1 MSQEPSKPETN
12 YNSISEDFED
22 SQKKMP
28 KDPMKIEL
36 DDNGDN
42 NPQLNTGINIINKLI
57 PSDNDTPLK
66 AQINP
71 KKDKNEFIS
80 KKRKKKKKSDE
91 TKGNKKEN
99 KTNSDNSFKEG
110 MKPVLL
116 SVKTIIEIKGN
127 ITFPNLDCND
137 FIKGLKQNKI
147 LYRSKVY
154 QIIGYIKK
162 YRKILMKAKPANS
175 EDEKIFNYFLIN
187 TFEDLFKEYYK
198 NNRKFLIGGEYKT
211 IGLFKIFEEV
221 LNHKK
226 KEGEKNIVGFI
237 DASEKI
243 YNNFEGC
250 RERQNKIRLKNFD
263 KVKIQKFDNLKT
275 IESLRENT
283 INNRS
288 TQIQEIKP
296 IIPDNKENLINESN
310 GINILN
316 NRLCGGSDDLE
327 FKLKTNNW
335 LENPLSNSNSELI
348 SQDEESL
355 PNLGNCLN
363 KSSNYLGMELRTTS
377 NQSFNQNPIN
387 LFIREERDDNIYY
400 FFRNERFIDNFWEK
414 EVNRLDYSFSP
425 PSGGYYI
432 NNNFDKLF
440 KLH

>member
-22 SQKKMP
+22 SQKKIP

-42 NPQLNTGINIINKLI
+42 NPQLNTGINLINKLI

-127 ITFPNLDCND
+127 ITLANFDCNY
-137 FIKGLKQNKI
+137 FLGGIKQNKI
-147 LYRSKVY
+147 LYRSIMY
-154 QIIGYIKK
+154 QIIGYK

-221 LNHKK
+221 LNHKQ

-250 RERQNKIRLKNFD
+250 RERQNKIRLKRFD

-283 INNRS
+283 INNGS

-316 NRLCGGSDDLE
+316 NQLHDGSDDLE
-327 FKLKTNNW
+327 FKIQTDNW
-335 LENPLSNSNSELI
+335 LKKNSNSELI

-363 KSSNYLGMELRTTS
+363 KSGDSLGVELRTTS

-387 LFIREERDDNIYY
+387 LFFREERDDNIYY

-414 EVNRLDYSFSP
+414 EVNRLDYSFIP

>member
-22 SQKKMP
+22 SQKKIP

-42 NPQLNTGINIINKLI
+42 NPQLNTGINLINKLI

-99 KTNSDNSFKEG
+99 KTNSDNSFKES

-127 ITFPNLDCND
+127 ITLANFDCNY
-137 FIKGLKQNKI
+137 FLGGIKQNKI
-147 LYRSKVY
+147 LYRSIMY
-154 QIIGYIKK
+154 QIIGYK

-221 LNHKK
+221 LNHKQ

-296 IIPDNKENLINESN
+296 IIPDNKENLINKSN

-316 NRLCGGSDDLE
+316 NQLHDSSVNLE
-327 FKLKTNNW
+327 FKLETNNW

-348 SQDEESL
+348 SQIEESI

-377 NQSFNQNPIN
+377 NQSFKNPIN

-414 EVNRLDYSFSP
+414 EVNRLDYSFIP

>member
-1 MSQEPSKPETN
+1 
-12 YNSISEDFED
+12 
-22 SQKKMP
+22 
-28 KDPMKIEL
+28 
-36 DDNGDN
+36 
-42 NPQLNTGINIINKLI
+42 
-57 PSDNDTPLK
+57 
-66 AQINP
+66 
-71 KKDKNEFIS
+71 
-80 KKRKKKKKSDE
+80 
-91 TKGNKKEN
+91 
-99 KTNSDNSFKEG
+99 
-110 MKPVLL
+110 
-116 SVKTIIEIKGN
+116 
-127 ITFPNLDCND
+127 
-137 FIKGLKQNKI
+137 
-147 LYRSKVY
+147 
-154 QIIGYIKK
+154 
-162 YRKILMKAKPANS
+162 MKAKPANS

-250 RERQNKIRLKNFD
+250 RERQNKIRLKRFD

-327 FKLKTNNW
+327 FKLETNNW

-348 SQDEESL
+348 SQIEESI

-363 KSSNYLGMELRTTS
+363 KSSDYLGMELRTTS
-377 NQSFNQNPIN
+377 NQSFKNPIN
-387 LFIREERDDNIYY
+387 LFIREERDDNIY
-400 FFRNERFIDNFWEK
+400 FFRNGRFIDNFWEK
-414 EVNRLDYSFSP
+414 EVNRLDYSFIP
-425 PSGGYYI
+425 PSGGYHI

>member
-22 SQKKMP
+22 SQKKIP

-42 NPQLNTGINIINKLI
+42 NPQLNTGINLINKLI

-127 ITFPNLDCND
+127 ITLANFDCNY
-137 FIKGLKQNKI
+137 FLGGIKQNKI
-147 LYRSKVY
+147 LYRSIMY
-154 QIIGYIKK
+154 QIIGYK

-243 YNNFEGC
+243 YNNFKGC

-275 IESLRENT
+275 IESLGGNT
-283 INNRS
+283 SNNGS
-288 TQIQEIKP
+288 TNIQKKEP

-327 FKLKTNNW
+327 FKLETNNWYNW

-348 SQDEESL
+348 SQIEESI

-377 NQSFNQNPIN
+377 NQSFKNPIN
-387 LFIREERDDNIYY
+387 LFIREERDDNIY

-414 EVNRLDYSFSP
+414 EVNRLDYSFIP
-425 PSGGYYI
+425 PSGGFYI

>member
-22 SQKKMP
+22 SQKKIP

-42 NPQLNTGINIINKLI
+42 NPQLNTGINLINKLI

-127 ITFPNLDCND
+127 ITLANFDCNY
-137 FIKGLKQNKI
+137 FLGGIKQNKI
-147 LYRSKVY
+147 LYRSIMY
-154 QIIGYIKK
+154 QIIGYK

-221 LNHKK
+221 LNHKI

-250 RERQNKIRLKNFD
+250 RERQNKIRLKNFA

-327 FKLKTNNW
+327 FKL
-335 LENPLSNSNSELI
+335 
-348 SQDEESL
+348 
-355 PNLGNCLN
+355 
-363 KSSNYLGMELRTTS
+363 
-377 NQSFNQNPIN
+377 
-387 LFIREERDDNIYY
+387 
-400 FFRNERFIDNFWEK
+400 
-414 EVNRLDYSFSP
+414 
-425 PSGGYYI
+425 
-432 NNNFDKLF
+432 
-440 KLH
+440 

>member
-22 SQKKMP
+22 SQKKIP

-42 NPQLNTGINIINKLI
+42 NPQLNTGINLINKLI

-221 LNHKK
+221 LNHKQ

-250 RERQNKIRLKNFD
+250 RERQSKIPLKHFD
-263 KVKIQKFDNLKT
+263 KVKIKKFDNLKT
-275 IESLRENT
+275 TESLRENT

-310 GINILN
+310 GINNQLHD
-316 NRLCGGSDDLE
+316 GSDDLE
-327 FKLKTNNW
+327 FKIETNNW
-335 LENPLSNSNSELI
+335 LGNPLSNSNSELI
-348 SQDEESL
+348 SQIEESI

-363 KSSNYLGMELRTTS
+363 KSSNSLGMELRTTS
-377 NQSFNQNPIN
+377 NQSFKNPIN
-387 LFIREERDDNIYY
+387 LFIREERDDNIY
-400 FFRNERFIDNFWEK
+400 FFRNGRFIDNFWEK
-414 EVNRLDYSFSP
+414 EVNRLDYSLSP
-425 PSGGYYI
+425 PPSEGYHI

>member
-22 SQKKMP
+22 SQKKIP

-42 NPQLNTGINIINKLI
+42 NPQLNTGINKINKLI

-127 ITFPNLDCND
+127 ITFLNFDCND

-221 LNHKK
+221 LNHKI

-237 DASEKI
+237 DASKKI

-250 RERQNKIRLKNFD
+250 RERQNKIRLKRFD

-316 NRLCGGSDDLE
+316 YRLCGGSDDLE
-327 FKLKTNNW
+327 FKLETNNW
-335 LENPLSNSNSELI
+335 LGNPLSNSNSELI
-348 SQDEESL
+348 SQIEESI

-363 KSSNYLGMELRTTS
+363 KSSNYLSMELRTTS
-377 NQSFNQNPIN
+377 NQSFKNPIN
-387 LFIREERDDNIYY
+387 LFIREERDDNIY
-400 FFRNERFIDNFWEK
+400 FFRNGRFIDNFWEL

-425 PSGGYYI
+425 SPSEGYHI

>member
-22 SQKKMP
+22 SQKKIP

-187 TFEDLFKEYYK
+187 IYSR
-198 NNRKFLIGGEYKT
+198 NI
-211 IGLFKIFEEV
+211 IKI
-221 LNHKK
+221 
-226 KEGEKNIVGFI
+226 
-237 DASEKI
+237 
-243 YNNFEGC
+243 
-250 RERQNKIRLKNFD
+250 
-263 KVKIQKFDNLKT
+263 
-275 IESLRENT
+275 IES
-283 INNRS
+283 
-288 TQIQEIKP
+288 
-296 IIPDNKENLINESN
+296 
-310 GINILN
+310 
-316 NRLCGGSDDLE
+316 
-327 FKLKTNNW
+327 F
-335 LENPLSNSNSELI
+335 
-348 SQDEESL
+348 
-355 PNLGNCLN
+355 
-363 KSSNYLGMELRTTS
+363 
-377 NQSFNQNPIN
+377 
-387 LFIREERDDNIYY
+387 
-400 FFRNERFIDNFWEK
+400 
-414 EVNRLDYSFSP
+414 
-425 PSGGYYI
+425 
-432 NNNFDKLF
+432 
-440 KLH
+440 